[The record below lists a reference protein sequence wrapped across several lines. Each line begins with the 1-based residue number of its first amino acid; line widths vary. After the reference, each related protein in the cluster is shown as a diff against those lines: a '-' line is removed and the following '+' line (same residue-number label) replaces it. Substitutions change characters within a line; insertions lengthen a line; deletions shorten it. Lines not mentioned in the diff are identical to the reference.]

1 MTKAP
6 RGWTTE
12 DAVNNIMGPAGSNV
26 VLTILRPSSGKKIP
40 FTLARRQITLT
51 TVRGINRLPN
61 DPNTWNYML
70 DEDAGA
76 AYIRL
81 TNFHHDSADEL
92 LKALAAAKQQ
102 GMRGL
107 ILDLRHNPGGMLD
120 IVIEIV
126 SAFINE
132 GEVVSTRGRLDSE
145 HRERVGGP
153 APYQNTPMIVL
164 VNDGSASASEILAG
178 ALQDHHR
185 AVILGTRTFGK
196 GMVQH
201 IRQLSEEARFKLT
214 TALYY
219 LPNGKTPHKAPDA
232 KKWGVDPDWELK
244 LTPKELRRVFERER
258 ENYIIHNEATD
269 ASSDALTDEERE
281 QALASLEN
289 EDDNQD
295 EDDVPM
301 LSEADIK
308 YLDSD
313 PNKAPDADPQLETA
327 LLLIRV
333 KLAAGVPWPAD
344 LAVAETHDTKK

>member
-1 MTKAP
+1 
-6 RGWTTE
+6 
-12 DAVNNIMGPAGSNV
+12 MGPAGSEV
-26 VLTILRPSSGKKIP
+26 VLTILRPSSGRKIP
-40 FTLARRQITLT
+40 FTLARREITLT
-51 TVRGINRLPN
+51 TVRGLNRLP
-61 DPNTWNYML
+61 DAPNSWNYML
-70 DEDAGA
+70 DDDAGA
-76 AYIRL
+76 AYVRL
-81 TNFHHDSADEL
+81 TNFHHDSAKEL
-92 LKALAAAKQQ
+92 LEALETAKKQ

-126 SAFINE
+126 SDFIDS

-145 HRERVGGP
+145 RRERVGGP
-153 APYQNTPMIVL
+153 APYLDIPMIVL

-219 LPNGKTPHKAPDA
+219 LPNGQSPHKAPDA
-232 KKWGVDPDWELK
+232 TKWGVDPDWELK

-258 ENYIIHNEATD
+258 ESYIIHNEAAD
-269 ASSDALTDEERE
+269 SGNEALSEEERE
-281 QALASLEN
+281 KALATLEN
-289 EDDNQD
+289 EEADD
-295 EDDVPM
+295 EDDDPPM

-308 YLDSD
+308 LLDSD

-327 LLLIRV
+327 LLLLRV
-333 KLAAGVPWPAD
+333 KLAAGVPWPRD
-344 LAVAETHDTKK
+344 LAVAESHDSKQ